1 MSKDSKLAEIHDTA
15 LRAFGKIQSAVYEER
30 MQCLEDRRFYS
41 IAGAQWEGAVGELF
55 QNKTR
60 IEVNKIHLAIVS
72 IINEYRN
79 NRISVTFSP
88 KDGTKSNKTA
98 DMCAGLYR
106 ADEKDSGAE
115 EAYDNA
121 FEEAVGGG
129 LGAWRLRTEYEDE
142 GDEDSERQ
150 RIRIE
155 PIFDADSCVYFDLDA
170 KRQDKSDA
178 KFCYVL
184 NSMTHD
190 QFEEEFGEDPKDW
203 PKAVDQ
209 SQYDWCKPDVVYVAE
224 YYLVEEVKETVVFF
238 QGLDGSTV
246 KHTEKYLKGN
256 VDVHDE
262 LLALGYKEVRRKK
275 VKKKK
280 VRKYILSGG
289 NVIQDCGYIA
299 GKNIPIIPVYG
310 KRWFIDG
317 TERCMGHVR
326 MAKDPQRLKNMQVSK
341 LAEISAQSSVE
352 KPIFTPAQVAGHQ
365 TMWAKDSVEDYAYLL
380 LNPLVNLDGS
390 LSPIG
395 PIGTT
400 KSPNVPP
407 ALAGLLQITDQDIKE
422 ILGNQN
428 AAEELV
434 SHVSGSAVEMI
445 QNKIG
450 MYPYIYMSNMA
461 KAIKRSGEVWLGIAK
476 EIFVEPNR
484 KMKTISPEGKSNQV
498 ELLRPV
504 ISEETGDIEYEN
516 DLSSS
521 DFDVNVDV
529 GPSSSSKRQALIK
542 GLTAMMQFV
551 QDPETAQILTFM
563 SMTNME
569 GEGLDDIREYFRK
582 KLVSL
587 GVVMPSE
594 EDKARLQ
601 QEAQQ
606 QQPDP
611 NAVFLQASAEEAM
624 AKAEKARADAGL
636 SIAKAEETKAKT
648 ISTLAGIEQEERRV
662 LTEEQE
668 RVAGRSPSIEG
679 TTQPQ

>member
-142 GDEDSERQ
+142 EDEDSERQ

-209 SQYDWCKPDVVYVAE
+209 SQYDWCRPDVVYVAE
-224 YYLVEEVKETVVFF
+224 YYLVEEVKEMVVFF

-246 KHTEKYLKGN
+246 KHTEKYLKDN

-262 LLALGYKEVRRKK
+262 LLALGHKEVRRKK

-289 NVIQDCGYIA
+289 DVIQDCGYIA

-365 TMWAKDSVEDYAYLL
+365 NMWAKDSVEDYAYLL

-390 LSPIG
+390 LNPIG

-484 KMKTISPEGKSNQV
+484 KMKTISPEGKSTQV

-648 ISTLAGIEQEERRV
+648 ISTLAGIEQEERKV
-662 LTEEQE
+662 LMEEQE
-668 RVAGRSPSIEG
+668 KVAGRSSSIEG